1 MKKQKGTE
9 PVQVKEL
16 GDQKANKTLVVTTEA
31 AGAAGRGRR
40 RQHSNAARG
49 KAQVSPGSADI
60 GDRTS
65 LIRFCVCEHTI
76 K

>member
-31 AGAAGRGRR
+31 AGAAGRGRG
-40 RQHSNAARG
+40 RQHSKVHAARLRCH
-49 KAQVSPGSADI
+49 QDQL
-60 GDRTS
+60 TS
-65 LIRFCVCEHTI
+65 GTGHR
-76 K
+76 

>member
-40 RQHSNAARG
+40 RQHSNVHAARLRCH
-49 KAQVSPGSADI
+49 QDQL
-60 GDRTS
+60 TS
-65 LIRFCVCEHTI
+65 GTGHR
-76 K
+76 